1 MCMIRCVVGE
11 ERRGGRDGEKGGS
24 RFGGRG
30 NEGKPCVCCR

>member
-11 ERRGGRDGEKGGS
+11 ERREEGMERGRKKV
-24 RFGGRG
+24 GGRG